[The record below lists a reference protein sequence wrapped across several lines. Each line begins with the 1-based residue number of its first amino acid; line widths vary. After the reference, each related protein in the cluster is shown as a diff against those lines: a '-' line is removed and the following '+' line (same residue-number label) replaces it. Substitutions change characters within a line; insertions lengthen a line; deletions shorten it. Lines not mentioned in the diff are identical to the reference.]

1 MKRPSR
7 GAQVLALTSVGVAL
21 VSLDVSIVNVAFGS
35 LVSEW
40 GMGSRRLLTWVFS
53 GYNIAYAAGLLTA
66 GRMADAFGRKR
77 AFLTGLVIFSVGST
91 LCGFAGSPEMLVAA
105 RVVQALGGA
114 ILTPASIALVLP
126 EFPVEKRSV
135 AIGIWGAVGG
145 LSAAMG
151 PVVGGFLV
159 EWFNWRSVFFVNIPF
174 CAFAF
179 LVGTRLL
186 RESRDESA
194 RKTVDLLG
202 ALLAVSGVGSLTLAI
217 VQSDEWGWASATTIG
232 VLVTS
237 ATLIF
242 LFTLRCN
249 AVTVPLL
256 DLKLL
261 KLPFVSAANLA
272 GVVFS
277 LGFYSMIFLNTQ
289 WLQTVWNYSTLRSG
303 LAIFPGPFMAAVV
316 AAPAGKLA
324 QKHGHSKVIGIGA
337 TIFALAMFFENFL
350 LDAQPHYWTQYFPCA
365 FFTGIGVGLCVST
378 LSSSASAY
386 LPPARFA
393 MGSALNTTS
402 RQVGAALG
410 LATVGSLL
418 SSAIASGNPME
429 GIRRGWVF
437 VGITALATGLVML
450 AMYRRPTAEQLAA
463 AA

>member
-1 MKRPSR
+1 MKQPSR

-35 LVSEW
+35 LINEW
-40 GMGSRRLLTWVFS
+40 GTGSRRLLTWIFS

-66 GRMADAFGRKR
+66 GRMADAYGRKR
-77 AFLTGLVIFSVGST
+77 AFLTGLVIFSIGST
-91 LCGFAGSPEMLVAA
+91 LCGFAGSPEMLVSA

-151 PVVGGFLV
+151 PVIGGFLV
-159 EWFNWRSVFFVNIPF
+159 EWFNWRSIFFVNIPF
-174 CAFAF
+174 CALAF
-179 LVGTRLL
+179 LIGTRLL

-194 RKTVDLLG
+194 RKTVDVLG
-202 ALLAVSGVGSLTLAI
+202 ALLAVSGVGSLTLAL
-217 VQSDEWGWASATTIG
+217 VQSDEWGWASATTLG
-232 VLVTS
+232 VLAAS
-237 ATLIF
+237 ATLLF

-249 AVTVPLL
+249 TVKVPLL

-324 QKHGHSKVIGIGA
+324 QKHGHSKIIGIGA
-337 TIFALAMFFENFL
+337 TIFALAMFAENLL
-350 LDAQPHYWTQYFPCA
+350 LDASPNYWTQYFPCA
-365 FFTGIGVGLCVST
+365 LFTGIGVGLCVST

-410 LATVGSLL
+410 LATVGSIL
-418 SSAIASGNPME
+418 SSSITSGDPTQ
-429 GIRRGWVF
+429 GIHRGWVF
-437 VGITALATGLVML
+437 VGVTALATGLVML
-450 AMYRRPTAEQLAA
+450 VMYRRPTAEQLAA

>member
-35 LVSEW
+35 LIQEW
-40 GMGSRRLLTWVFS
+40 GTGSRRLLTWIFS

-77 AFLTGLVIFSVGST
+77 AFLTGLVIFSIGST
-91 LCGFAGSPEMLVAA
+91 LCGLAGSPAMLVSA
-105 RVVQALGGA
+105 RIVQALGGA

-151 PVVGGFLV
+151 PVIGGFLV

-174 CAFAF
+174 CALAF
-179 LVGTRLL
+179 IVGTRLL

-194 RKTVDLLG
+194 RKTVDVVG
-202 ALLAVSGVGSLTLAI
+202 ALLAVCGVGSLTLAI
-217 VQSDEWGWASATTIG
+217 VQSDEWGWASTTTVGI
-232 VLVTS
+232 LACS
-237 ATLIF
+237 AMLIF

-249 AVTVPLL
+249 NVAVPLL

-303 LAIFPGPFMAAVV
+303 LAIFPGPFMAALV

-324 QKHGHSKVIGIGA
+324 QKHGHSKIIGIGA
-337 TIFALAMFFENFL
+337 TIFAIAMFSENFL
-350 LDAQPHYWTQYFPCA
+350 LDANPHYWTQYFPCA

-418 SSAIASGNPME
+418 SSAIASGDPMQ
-429 GIRRGWVF
+429 GIHRGWVF

-450 AMYRRPTAEQLAA
+450 VMYRRPTAEQLAA

>member
-1 MKRPSR
+1 MKQPSR

-35 LVSEW
+35 LIAEW
-40 GMGSRRLLTWVFS
+40 GTGSRRLLTWIFS

-66 GRMADAFGRKR
+66 GRLADAFGRKR
-77 AFLTGLVIFSVGST
+77 AFLTGLVIFSIGST
-91 LCGFAGSPEMLVAA
+91 LCGLAGSPAMLVAA

-159 EWFNWRSVFFVNIPF
+159 QWFSWRSIFFVNIPF
-174 CAFAF
+174 CALAF

-194 RKTVDLLG
+194 RITVDIVG

-217 VQSDEWGWASATTIG
+217 VQSDEWGWASTTTVGIF
-232 VLVTS
+232 VAS
-237 ATLIF
+237 AVLIF

-249 AVTVPLL
+249 KVAVPLL

-272 GVVFS
+272 GIVFS

-316 AAPAGKLA
+316 AAPAGRLA
-324 QKHGHSKVIGIGA
+324 QKYGHSKIIGIGA
-337 TIFALAMFFENFL
+337 TIFAVAMFSENFL
-350 LDAQPHYWTQYFPCA
+350 LDASPHYWTRYFPCA
-365 FFTGIGVGLCVST
+365 VFTGIGVGLCIST

-418 SSAIASGNPME
+418 SSSIASGNPMQ
-429 GIRRGWVF
+429 GIQRGWVF
-437 VGITALATGLVML
+437 VGITAVATGLVMIV
-450 AMYRRPTAEQLAA
+450 MYRRPTAEQLAA

>member
-1 MKRPSR
+1 
-7 GAQVLALTSVGVAL
+7 
-21 VSLDVSIVNVAFGS
+21 
-35 LVSEW
+35 
-40 GMGSRRLLTWVFS
+40 
-53 GYNIAYAAGLLTA
+53 
-66 GRMADAFGRKR
+66 
-77 AFLTGLVIFSVGST
+77 
-91 LCGFAGSPEMLVAA
+91 
-105 RVVQALGGA
+105 
-114 ILTPASIALVLP
+114 
-126 EFPVEKRSV
+126 
-135 AIGIWGAVGG
+135 
-145 LSAAMG
+145 
-151 PVVGGFLV
+151 
-159 EWFNWRSVFFVNIPF
+159 
-174 CAFAF
+174 
-179 LVGTRLL
+179 LL

-194 RKTVDLLG
+194 RKTVDIVG
-202 ALLAVSGVGSLTLAI
+202 ALLAVCGVGSLTLAI
-217 VQSDEWGWASATTIG
+217 VQSDEWGWASTTTVGI
-232 VLVTS
+232 LVAS
-237 ATLIF
+237 AVLIF

-249 AVTVPLL
+249 NVTSPLL

-324 QKHGHSKVIGIGA
+324 QKHGHSKIIGIGA
-337 TIFALAMFFENFL
+337 TIFALAMFSENFL
-350 LDAQPHYWTQYFPCA
+350 LDASPHYWTRYFPCA
-365 FFTGIGVGLCVST
+365 VFTGIGVGLCIST

-418 SSAIASGNPME
+418 SSAIASGDPMQ
-429 GIRRGWVF
+429 GIHRGWVF
-437 VGITALATGLVML
+437 VGITALATGVVML
-450 AMYRRPTAEQLAA
+450 VMYRRPTAEQLAA